1 MVEVIW
7 PLSVVPC
14 RSESGNGRGVL
25 PLRTFIQETLRR
37 SRTSYSTLQVALYYL
52 ILIKPHVPKC
62 DFTMEQPGDNES
74 FRALQCGR
82 RMFLASLILASK
94 YLQDRN
100 FSARA
105 WSKISGL
112 KTQEINTNEMTF
124 LTAISWSLHIPDG
137 IFERWTEIVLKY
149 TPSSQSQPS
158 SCTPAARTC
167 LSWKSIVFRLT
178 AKLDTVD
185 LPSSS
190 PTSSNFSWVNSGIQ
204 NLHLPSTPTPTS
216 EVFGSSSQEGT
227 PTPSCN
233 KALPEE
239 RMNKQSSISTLTPPR
254 FLEPKPDMPPPTPCL
269 ARMGPLPTPQMTPST
284 VASNT
289 PAIGVSSCPASRRPS
304 MVSAMAQAYNACLT
318 RTTVDQ
324 WMGPAPPPAKNSNC
338 GLEQYSLSRRSSVA
352 RSTSSGSSPES
363 MVSDVMSRSSRASSL
378 SSVSSAPNWAPTC
391 KLARLATCRNAK
403 LQVPGQGHSQN
414 SKDSYSNVIIV
425 DSDLAR
431 PEAVISEEVMAQ
443 SPESIDSF
451 PFTQPPT
458 AIKMPLRR
466 KPSSMLPRPATPQN
480 ESSGATVLNDSATP
494 TKSQSVHSRKRG
506 RSSTDF
512 SLQQNVRE
520 LLSATPSQHSNEIV
534 VRPDIVRVDSSSS
547 VRSCSAILSSAHSRS
562 TSRSAFGSLPSGSVT
577 ANVSHDGDESVCLS
591 THARGM
597 SVGHKAVQSP
607 HVNRHP
613 RLPVEKDEAGKKRAC
628 CCAEQERHSQS
639 QSRGRLGSIGAVE
652 GPGRWEGVL

>member
-1 MVEVIW
+1 MVEVVW

-100 FSARA
+100 YSARA

-124 LTAISWSLHIPDG
+124 LTAISWSLHIPNG

-149 TPSSQSQPS
+149 TPSSPSQQPS
-158 SCTPAARTC
+158 CSPAARTC
-167 LSWKSIVFRLT
+167 SSWKLIVLGLT
-178 AKLDTVD
+178 PKLDTVD
-185 LPSSS
+185 IPTSS
-190 PTSSNFSWVNSGIQ
+190 PTASNFSWVNSGMQ

-216 EVFGSSSQEGT
+216 EAFNNSTSQEGT
-227 PTPSCN
+227 PTPCSN

-239 RMNKQSSISTLTPPR
+239 RLKKQSSIASLTPPR
-254 FLEPKPDMPPPTPCL
+254 FLEPKPEMPPPTPCL
-269 ARMGPLPTPQMTPST
+269 ARMGPLPTPQLTPSSA
-284 VASNT
+284 ASST
-289 PAIGVSSCPASRRPS
+289 PAASISSCPTSRRPS
-304 MVSAMAQAYNACLT
+304 MVSAMAHAQNVCLA

-324 WMGPAPPPAKNSNC
+324 WMGPIPVPVKNNSC
-338 GLEQYSLSRRSSVA
+338 GLEQYSLSRRPSVA
-352 RSTSSGSSPES
+352 RSSSSGSSPES
-363 MVSDVMSRSSRASSL
+363 MISDITSRSSRASSI
-378 SSVSSAPNWAPTC
+378 SSVSSVPNWAPAC
-391 KLARLATCRNAK
+391 KLARLATCRSAK
-403 LQVPGQGHSQN
+403 LSIPGQEHGQN
-414 SKDSYSNVIIV
+414 TKGSYNNVTVV

-431 PEAVISEEVMAQ
+431 PEAIINEEAMAQ
-443 SPESIDSF
+443 SPESVDCSSF
-451 PFTQPPT
+451 NPMSAT
-458 AIKMPLRR
+458 IKMPLRK
-466 KPSSMLPRPATPQN
+466 KPSVIFPAPPTTQKQSTGTPHCD
-480 ESSGATVLNDSATP
+480 SSAP
-494 TKSQSVHSRKRG
+494 PKSQSVHGRKRG

-520 LLSATPSQHSNEIV
+520 LLSATPSKHSSNGDAI
-534 VRPDIVRVDSSSS
+534 VRPDIVRANSSSS
-547 VRSCSAILSSAHSRS
+547 VRSCSAILGATHSRG
-562 TSRSAFGSLPSGSVT
+562 TSRVALGSSLSASVT
-577 ANVSHDGDESVCLS
+577 PNFQQARDESFGPD
-591 THARGM
+591 THARCTRR
-597 SVGHKAVQSP
+597 AVQSP
-607 HVNRHP
+607 HADRHP

-628 CCAEQERHSQS
+628 CCAERERRSHGS
-639 QSRGRLGSIGAVE
+639 SRGRLGSAGTTE
-652 GPGRWEGVL
+652 GPGMWEGVL